1 MIFKAPGLPAE
12 PEVEPETRTTE
23 DAGELQTTIEQRA
36 IPIQKIEGIGPVYA
50 QKFSDAGIKTTD
62 ELLDFGK
69 TRKGREE
76 LSEKLGISGKLV
88 LKWVNM
94 ADLMRVKGIG
104 EEYSELLERAGVD
117 TVRELRNRRPD
128 NLHIALIAANE
139 EHKLVRRAPHLS
151 EVESWV
157 QSAKELEPL
166 VTY

>member
-1 MIFKAPGLPAE
+1 ML
-12 PEVEPETRTTE
+12 
-23 DAGELQTTIEQRA
+23 EL
-36 IPIQKIEGIGPVYA
+36 
-50 QKFSDAGIKTTD
+50 
-62 ELLDFGK
+62 GK

-76 LSEKLGISGKLV
+76 LVEKLGISSKLV

-128 NLHIALIAANE
+128 NLHAALIAVNE
-139 EHKLVRRAPHLS
+139 EHKLVRRPPHIS